1 MDGRIE
7 ASEALVASN
16 EEIAVGIFLL
26 KLEGE
31 YSAAPGQFYMVRAWD
46 RDPLLSRPLSVF
58 DLDEDGISFLY
69 GIRGRGTEIL
79 GRLSPGATVWLTGPL
94 GNGWPKHDGRIA
106 LVGGG
111 LGIAPLYYA
120 AKIMQNADVYLG
132 FADAPYLIDEFA
144 RVAARVLVSSET
156 GAGGTEGVV
165 TDIFRSDGYDACYA
179 CGPLPMLAALDR
191 ICRRSGVALYVS
203 LEARMACGVGA
214 CLGCAVRTVHGY
226 ARVCRDGPVFPA
238 SEVIWDG

>member
-1 MDGRIE
+1 MAGRIDVVE
-7 ASEALVASN
+7 ARVASN
-16 EEIAVGIFLL
+16 VQVAAGVFLL

-31 YSAAPGQFYMVRAWD
+31 YSAAPGQFYMMRAWA

-69 GIRGRGTEIL
+69 GVRGRGTGIL
-79 GRLSPGATVWLTGPL
+79 SRLSPGDAVMITGPL
-94 GNGWPKHDGRIA
+94 GNGWPRRAGRIA

-111 LGIAPLYYA
+111 LGIASLYYA
-120 AKIMQNADVYLG
+120 AKILRNADVYLG
-132 FADAPYLIDEFA
+132 FADAPFLVDEFTQ
-144 RVAARVLVSSET
+144 VAARVLVSSET
-156 GAGGTEGVV
+156 GVGGTPGQV
-165 TDIFRSDGYDACYA
+165 TEIFRPDGYDACYA
-179 CGPLPMLAALDR
+179 CGPHQMLAALDR
-191 ICRRSGVALYVS
+191 ICRRAGVPLHVS

>member
-1 MDGRIE
+1 MAGKIAVLE
-7 ASEALVASN
+7 ARVASN
-16 EEIAVGIFLL
+16 AQLAAGIFLL

-31 YSAAPGQFYMVRAWD
+31 YSAAPGQFYMLRTWA
-46 RDPLLSRPLSVF
+46 RDPLLPRPLSVF

-69 GIRGRGTEIL
+69 AARGRGTEL
-79 GRLSPGATVWLTGPL
+79 LRRLSPGDAVGLTGPL
-94 GNGWPKHDGRIA
+94 GNGWPRRGGRIA

-120 AKIMQNADVYLG
+120 ARTFDRTDAYLG
-132 FADAPYLIDEFA
+132 FADAPYLVDQFA
-144 RVAARVLVSSET
+144 RVAARVLISSET
-156 GAGGTEGVV
+156 GAGGTPGRV
-165 TDIFRSDGYDACYA
+165 TGIFRPDGYDACYA

-191 ICRRSGVALYVS
+191 ICRRSGVPLYVS

>member
-1 MDGRIE
+1 MAERIKVIE
-7 ASEALVASN
+7 ARVASN
-16 EEIAVGIFLL
+16 VRIAAGVFLL

-31 YSAAPGQFYMVRAWD
+31 HSAAPGQFYMMRAWA

-69 GIRGRGTEIL
+69 GVRGRGTEIL
-79 GRLSPGATVWLTGPL
+79 SRLSPGDAVGLTGPL
-94 GNGWPKHDGRIA
+94 GNGWPQRAGRIA

-120 AKIMQNADVYLG
+120 AKILRNADVYLG
-132 FADAPYLIDEFA
+132 FADAPFLVDEFA
-144 RVAARVLVSSET
+144 RVAARMLVSSET
-156 GAGGTEGVV
+156 GTGGTEGLI
-165 TDIFRSDGYDACYA
+165 TDIFRPDGYDACYA
-179 CGPLPMLAALDR
+179 CGPRPMLAALDR
-191 ICRRSGVALYVS
+191 ICRRAGVPLYVS
-203 LEARMACGVGA
+203 LEERMACGVGA